1 MPDNQ
6 AILDWIDSIGGGSV
20 WEPEVFAVTLIDVD
34 VEDEQALQ
42 LCGLSGVEQI
52 AINAE
57 GLSSATL
64 QALAR
69 IEGLKSLVLKNPSIT
84 DPDLM
89 ALNASGSRIEIV
101 SD

>member
-1 MPDNQ
+1 MTDNQ

-34 VEDEQALQ
+34 VDDEQALQ

-52 AINAE
+52 AINAK
-57 GLSSATL
+57 GLSAATL

-69 IEGLKSLVLKNPSIT
+69 IDGLKSLVLKNPSIT
-84 DPDLM
+84 DANLIAP
-89 ALNASGSRIEIV
+89 NAIGLRTEIV